1 MAEPKL
7 KGERKGPV
15 GGVVTRVAVR
25 VSFRKF
31 YPGFRPSAYF
41 VPLIEAAL
49 GTKVDLVPCTQRSDL
64 ELVSVYQQTRPWM
77 GRATSY
83 VGRELLGDG
92 SISVNDSSP
101 SHLAGRSIWYTAENT
116 RPPLG
121 DWNATW
127 SFDVDSKTLK
137 NVHFPLWWLLFPELL
152 PAGEVQTSPE
162 DRIGRDVSLQE
173 CLSNRVPDVA
183 DRPGFLCAFVGNPEP
198 TRMRALTALT
208 EIGQVDIYGSWSA
221 RPVATKGEVARNY
234 RFMLCFENDIWPG
247 YVTEKA
253 IDAWACGC
261 VPVWCGL
268 DPEGYLNPNALV
280 NHAELRSLENLTESI
295 AHLEANRDALTRMA
309 SSPILVRRPSLAGVI
324 DSLREVMSS

>member
-1 MAEPKL
+1 MNE
-7 KGERKGPV
+7 
-15 GGVVTRVAVR
+15 
-25 VSFRKF
+25 
-31 YPGFRPSAYF
+31 
-41 VPLIEAAL
+41 
-49 GTKVDLVPCTQRSDL
+49 
-64 ELVSVYQQTRPWM
+64 
-77 GRATSY
+77 
-83 VGRELLGDG
+83 
-92 SISVNDSSP
+92 SSP

-127 SFDVDSKTLK
+127 SFDVDSQTLK
-137 NVHFPLWWLLFPELL
+137 NVYFPLWWLLFPELL
-152 PAGEVQTSPE
+152 PGGKVQSSPE
-162 DRIGRDVSLQE
+162 DRIGREVTLEE
-173 CLSNRVPDVA
+173 CLAERVADTA

-208 EIGQVDIYGSWSA
+208 EIGEVDIYGSWSG

-280 NHAELRSLENLTESI
+280 NHAELRGLELLTETI
-295 AHLEANRDALTRMA
+295 ARLESDRDSLTRVA
-309 SSPILVRRPSLAGVI
+309 SSPILARQPSLAGVI